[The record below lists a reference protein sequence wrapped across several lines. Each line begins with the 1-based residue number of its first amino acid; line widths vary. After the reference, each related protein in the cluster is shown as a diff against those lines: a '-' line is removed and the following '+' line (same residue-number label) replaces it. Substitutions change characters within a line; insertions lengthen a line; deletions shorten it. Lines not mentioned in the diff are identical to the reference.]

1 MCLILL
7 AHDAHPRYRL
17 VVAANRDE
25 AYARPT
31 APAAWWAD
39 APGVLAGRDLLGG
52 GTWMGITRGGRFA
65 AVTNF
70 RETAPPPPDAPS
82 RGHLV
87 GGFLRGADAPDAYL
101 RALAPRAGEY
111 AGFNL
116 LVGDGEELRYFGN
129 RGEGEARTVD
139 PGVHGLSNALL
150 DTPWSKV
157 ERGKAGLAAALADR
171 GEVDP
176 EALFRVLWD
185 AEPAPDAHLPDTGV
199 GLERERTLSSP
210 FIRSPEY
217 GTRAST
223 VLLVGRDG
231 RVRFVERTVAPGAD
245 GWTESAH
252 EFETAGSVRT
262 PASTWP

>member
-25 AYARPT
+25 FYERPT
-31 APAAWWAD
+31 APAAWWDD
-39 APGVLAGRDLLGG
+39 APAVLAGRDLRGG

-65 AVTNF
+65 AVTNY
-70 RETAPPPPDAPS
+70 RDVAPPSPDAPS

-87 GGFLRGADAPDAYL
+87 GDFLAGDGAPGAYL
-101 RALAPRAGEY
+101 RALEPRAGEY

-116 LVGDGEELRYFGN
+116 LVGDGSGLWYYGN
-129 RGEGEARTVD
+129 RGGDARPLG
-139 PGVHGLSNALL
+139 PGVYGLSNALL
-150 DTPWSKV
+150 DTPWPKV
-157 ERGKAGLAAALADR
+157 ERGRAALREAVSS
-171 GEVDP
+171 GEDVDP
-176 EALFRVLWD
+176 EALFRILWD
-185 AEPAPDAHLPDTGV
+185 AEPAPDLLLPDTGV
-199 GLERERTLSSP
+199 GIERERMLSSS

-231 RVRFVERTVAPGAD
+231 RVRFVERSVVPGRGDWTEVAYGFEAD
-245 GWTESAH
+245 GG
-252 EFETAGSVRT
+252 AGLRRGG
-262 PASTWP
+262 

>member
-25 AYARPT
+25 FYARPA
-31 APAAWWAD
+31 APAAWWPD
-39 APGVLAGRDLLGG
+39 APGVLAGRDLRGG
-52 GTWMGITRGGRFA
+52 GTWLGITRAGRFA

-70 RETAPPPPDAPS
+70 RETAPVAPDAPS

-87 GGFLRGADAPDAYL
+87 GGFLRGADAPEAYL
-101 RALAPRAGEY
+101 RALAARAGEY

-116 LVGDGEELRYFGN
+116 LVGDGEDLRWLSN
-129 RGEGEARTVD
+129 RGGAARALEA
-139 PGVHGLSNALL
+139 GVYGLSNALL
-150 DTPWSKV
+150 DTPWPKV
-157 ERGKAGLAAALADR
+157 ARGKAGLAAALAGG

-176 EALFRVLWD
+176 GALFRVLWD

-199 GLERERTLSSP
+199 GLERERMLSPP
-210 FIRSPEY
+210 FIRGAEY

-231 RVRFVERTVAPGAD
+231 RVGFVERTVATGRD

-252 EFETAGSVRT
+252 EFEIGRGPAGAGRR
-262 PASTWP
+262 

>member
-7 AHDAHPRYRL
+7 AHDAHPRFRL

-25 AYARPT
+25 FYERPA
-31 APAAWWAD
+31 APAAWWPD
-39 APGVLAGRDLLGG
+39 APEVLAGRDLRGG
-52 GTWMGITRGGRFA
+52 GTWMGVTRGGRFA

-70 RETAPPPPDAPS
+70 RDAAPAAPDAPS

-87 GGFLRGADAPDAYL
+87 GGFLRGADSPGAYL

-116 LVGDGEELRYFGN
+116 LVGEGEELRYLGN
-129 RGEGEARTVD
+129 RGCAARTLA
-139 PGVHGLSNALL
+139 PGVYGLSNALL
-150 DTPWSKV
+150 DTPWPKV
-157 ERGKAGLAAALADR
+157 ERGKAGLAAALAGGGD
-171 GEVDP
+171 VDP

-185 AEPAPDAHLPDTGV
+185 AEPAPDGRLPDTGV
-199 GLERERTLSSP
+199 GLERERMLSSP

-231 RVRFVERTVAPGAD
+231 RVRFVERTTVPGRD

-252 EFETAGSVRT
+252 EFELGSDAPRAVG
-262 PASTWP
+262 

>member
-25 AYARPT
+25 FYARPT
-31 APAAWWAD
+31 APAAWWPD
-39 APGVLAGRDLLGG
+39 APDVLAGRDLRGG
-52 GTWMGITRGGRFA
+52 GTWLGVTRGGRFA

-70 RETAPPPPDAPS
+70 RETVPAAPDAPS

-87 GGFLRGADAPDAYL
+87 GGFLRGADAPGAYL
-101 RALAPRAGEY
+101 DALAARAGEF

-116 LVGDGEELRYFGN
+116 LVGEGADLRWLGN
-129 RGEGEARTVD
+129 RGGPGRALE

-150 DTPWSKV
+150 DTPWPKV
-157 ERGKAGLAAALADR
+157 VRGTAGLAAALAGG

-199 GLERERTLSSP
+199 GPERERMLSSP
-210 FIRSPEY
+210 FIRTLDY

-231 RVRFVERTVAPGAD
+231 RVRFVERTVAPGGD
-245 GWTESAH
+245 GWTEAAY
-252 EFETAGSVRT
+252 EFVVEGEDGVHS
-262 PASTWP
+262 PAARL

>member
-7 AHDAHPRYRL
+7 AHDAHPRCRL

-25 AYARPT
+25 FYERPT
-31 APAAWWAD
+31 APAAWWPD
-39 APGVLAGRDLLGG
+39 APEVLAGRDLRGG
-52 GTWMGITRGGRFA
+52 GTWMGVTRGGRFA

-70 RETAPPPPDAPS
+70 RDTAPAAPDAPS

-87 GGFLRGADAPDAYL
+87 GGFLRGAGSPDAYL

-116 LVGDGEELRYFGN
+116 LVGEGEELRYLGN
-129 RGEGEARTVD
+129 RGGAARALA
-139 PGVHGLSNALL
+139 PGVYGLSNALL
-150 DTPWSKV
+150 DTPWPKV
-157 ERGKAGLAAALADR
+157 ERGKAGLAAALAGGDI
-171 GEVDP
+171 DP
-176 EALFRVLWD
+176 EALFGVLWD
-185 AEPAPDAHLPDTGV
+185 AEPAPDGRLPDTGV
-199 GLERERTLSSP
+199 GMERERMLSSP

-231 RVRFVERTVAPGAD
+231 RVSFTERTVVPGRD

-252 EFETAGSVRT
+252 EFELTSDAPRPAG
-262 PASTWP
+262 

>member
-25 AYARPT
+25 LYARPA
-31 APAAWWAD
+31 APAAWWPD
-39 APGVLAGRDLLGG
+39 APEVLAGRDLRGG
-52 GTWMGITRGGRFA
+52 GTWLGVTRGGRFA

-70 RETAPPPPDAPS
+70 RETALAAPDAPS

-87 GGFLRGADAPDAYL
+87 GGFLRGADTPGAYL
-101 RALAPRAGEY
+101 GALAARAGEY

-116 LVGDGEELRYFGN
+116 LVGEGGGLRWLGS
-129 RGEGEARTVD
+129 RGGAARALE
-139 PGVHGLSNALL
+139 PGVYGLSNALL
-150 DTPWSKV
+150 DTPWPKV
-157 ERGKAGLAAALADR
+157 VRGKAGLAVALAGG

-176 EALFRVLWD
+176 AALFRVLWD

-199 GLERERTLSSP
+199 GLERERMLSSP
-210 FIRSPEY
+210 FIRTPDY

-231 RVRFVERTVAPGAD
+231 RVRFVERTVVPGED

-252 EFETAGSVRT
+252 EFRIGGGGV
-262 PASTWP
+262 PASAAAR

>member
-7 AHDAHPRYRL
+7 AHEAHPRYRL

-52 GTWMGITRGGRFA
+52 GTWMGISRGGRFA

-70 RETAPPPPDAPS
+70 RETAAPPPDAPT
-82 RGHLV
+82 RGRLV
-87 GGFLRGADAPDAYL
+87 GDFLRGAEAPDAYL
-101 RALAPRAGEY
+101 RALAARAGEY

-116 LVGDGEELRYFGN
+116 LVGDGGGLRWFSN
-129 RGEGEARTVD
+129 RGGAAQAVE
-139 PGVHGLSNALL
+139 PGIHGLSNALL
-150 DTPWSKV
+150 DTPWPKV
-157 ERGKAGLAAALADR
+157 DRGRDGLAAALLRDD
-171 GEVDP
+171 VDP
-176 EALFRVLWD
+176 EALFRVLRD
-185 AEPAPDAHLPDTGV
+185 AEPAPDEHLPDTGV
-199 GLERERTLSSP
+199 GLERERVLSSP

-231 RVRFVERTVAPGAD
+231 QVRFVERTVTPGRDDWA
-245 GWTESAH
+245 EAAH
-252 EFETAGSVRT
+252 EFRLDGAGAAPSAR
-262 PASTWP
+262 